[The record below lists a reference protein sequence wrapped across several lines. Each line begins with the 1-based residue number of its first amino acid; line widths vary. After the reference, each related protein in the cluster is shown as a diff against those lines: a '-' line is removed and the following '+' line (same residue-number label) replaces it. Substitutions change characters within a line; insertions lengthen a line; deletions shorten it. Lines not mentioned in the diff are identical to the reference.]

1 MTNIV
6 YRPYQPQDAEDI
18 KKIINE
24 AFYIHRYVTGR
35 LVLDSALEIYLRE
48 RLLASTWTR
57 VAVQD
62 ERVVGIIMGQVDG
75 QPRLGGRC
83 AAGTPVRRRARRP
96 ARLQRR
102 PPLFRPPGNGEA
114 SRHLDGDFGLAQ
126 VVGRIG
132 LDPGVKIAA
141 AVRQP
146 AQHQSHAPG
155 RRRAI
160 VHELDHQPTRQF
172 VLQGLGRMT
181 DPDRPGGQP
190 RR

>member
-62 ERVVGIIMGQVDG
+62 GRVVGVIMGAGYVYA
-75 QPRLGGRC
+75 PRERRTPWAFAIPVLT
-83 AAGTPVRRRARRP
+83 AAV
-96 ARLQRR
+96 L
-102 PPLFRPPGNGEA
+102 
-114 SRHLDGDFGLAQ
+114 
-126 VVGRIG
+126 
-132 LDPGVKIAA
+132 AA
-141 AVRQP
+141 AT
-146 AQHQSHAPG
+146 
-155 RRRAI
+155 I
-160 VHELDHQPTRQF
+160 VKYAA
-172 VLQGLGRMT
+172 V
-181 DPDRPGGQP
+181 
-190 RR
+190 

>member
-75 QPRLGGRC
+75 QPRLGG
-83 AAGTPVRRRARRP
+83 
-96 ARLQRR
+96 
-102 PPLFRPPGNGEA
+102 
-114 SRHLDGDFGLAQ
+114 S
-126 VVGRIG
+126 
-132 LDPGVKIAA
+132 
-141 AVRQP
+141 
-146 AQHQSHAPG
+146 
-155 RRRAI
+155 
-160 VHELDHQPTRQF
+160 
-172 VLQGLGRMT
+172 
-181 DPDRPGGQP
+181 
-190 RR
+190 